1 MDLSEESLVYES
13 TDDALSA
20 MWHYNDS
27 ESEVVRAWYAVGT
40 YPFSDD
46 LSERKE
52 LDISITLSS
61 YLSNNE
67 VEPDIL
73 GKTIIL
79 TRAFLL
85 AKTLFNCERSFALK
99 LVHNLK

>member
-73 GKTIIL
+73 GK
-79 TRAFLL
+79 LL
-85 AKTLFNCERSFALK
+85 F
-99 LVHNLK
+99 

>member
-46 LSERKE
+46 MSERKE

-73 GKTIIL
+73 GK
-79 TRAFLL
+79 LL
-85 AKTLFNCERSFALK
+85 F
-99 LVHNLK
+99 

>member
-52 LDISITLSS
+52 FDISITLSS

-73 GKTIIL
+73 GK
-79 TRAFLL
+79 LL
-85 AKTLFNCERSFALK
+85 F
-99 LVHNLK
+99 

>member
-1 MDLSEESLVYES
+1 MSSHHNVFLADRLSGISTKEMDLSEESLVYES

-20 MWHYNDS
+20 MLHYNDS

-46 LSERKE
+46 LSEKKE

-73 GKTIIL
+73 GK
-79 TRAFLL
+79 LL
-85 AKTLFNCERSFALK
+85 F
-99 LVHNLK
+99 

>member
-73 GKTIIL
+73 GKLI
-79 TRAFLL
+79 F
-85 AKTLFNCERSFALK
+85 
-99 LVHNLK
+99 

>member
-46 LSERKE
+46 MSERKE

-61 YLSNNE
+61 YLNNNE

-73 GKTIIL
+73 GK
-79 TRAFLL
+79 LL
-85 AKTLFNCERSFALK
+85 F
-99 LVHNLK
+99 

>member
-20 MWHYNDS
+20 IWHYNDL

-73 GKTIIL
+73 GK
-79 TRAFLL
+79 LL
-85 AKTLFNCERSFALK
+85 F
-99 LVHNLK
+99 